1 MKYLISFLGVG
12 CLVVGII
19 GFSLRSRGI
28 EITSGVML
36 LACIILCILDAFIA
50 VDQGVAGNQI
60 FNWISSPRFARKP
73 NDQLKNIEE
82 E

>member
-28 EITSGVML
+28 EITSGAML
-36 LACIILCILDAFIA
+36 LACIILCIFDAFIA
-50 VDQGVAGNQI
+50 ADRGVAGKQT
-60 FNWISSPRFARKP
+60 FNWISSSRFARKP
-73 NDQLKNIEE
+73 NDRLQNIERE
-82 E
+82 